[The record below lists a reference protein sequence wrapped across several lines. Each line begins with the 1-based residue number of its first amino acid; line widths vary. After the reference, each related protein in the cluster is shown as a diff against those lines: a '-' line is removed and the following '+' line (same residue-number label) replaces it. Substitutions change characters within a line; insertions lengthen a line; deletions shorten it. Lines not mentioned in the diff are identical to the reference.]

1 MPILSIA
8 YALVPSPEHNL
19 DSHPENVGRFQHLE
33 RILEEP
39 ALAAHLHQITPRP
52 ATEEELTRIHPRTY
66 LEALQRAVAQGPG
79 YIDYAPT
86 SVTPGSYQAALNAA
100 GATLQVAEAV
110 ARGEAQSGFAL
121 VRPPGH
127 HATPTAAMGFCLLN
141 NLAVAVRKVQALG
154 FRRVM
159 IVDFDVHHGNGTQD
173 AFESD
178 PDVLYLSTHQ
188 SGIYPG
194 SGYLDDTSQGMG
206 KGTVVNIPLPAGV
219 GDLAFGQIA
228 EEVIVP
234 LAERF
239 APEFVLVS
247 AGFDS
252 HWRDTLAGMQLTCR
266 GYYDLALSLVD
277 IARRHCGGRLVF
289 VLEGGYDPEALAGS
303 VQAVLFALAGEPCP
317 PDPLGSAPYTPPDI
331 GPLLQN
337 VIAIHGL

>member
-1 MPILSIA
+1 MSETTIA

-19 DSHPENVGRFQHLE
+19 DSHPENVGRFQHLG
-33 RILEEP
+33 RVLEEP
-39 ALAAHLHQITPRP
+39 ALAPHLHQITPRP
-52 ATEEELTRIHPRTY
+52 ATEEELTRIHPRAY

-86 SVTPGSYQAALNAA
+86 YVTPGSYQAALNAA

-110 ARGEAQSGFAL
+110 ARGGAQSGFAL

-127 HATPTAAMGFCLLN
+127 HATPTEAMGFCLLN

-154 FRRVM
+154 FRKVM

-173 AFESD
+173 AFESE

-194 SGYLDDTSQGMG
+194 SGHLDDTGQGIG

-219 GDLAFGQIA
+219 GDLAFAAIA
-228 EEVIVP
+228 EQVIVP

-266 GYYDLALSLVD
+266 GYYDLSLSLVD

-303 VQAVLFALAGEPCP
+303 V
-317 PDPLGSAPYTPPDI
+317 
-331 GPLLQN
+331 
-337 VIAIHGL
+337 

>member
-33 RILEEP
+33 RVLREAP
-39 ALAAHLHQITPRP
+39 FAGRLRKVTPLP
-52 ATEEELTRIHPRTY
+52 ATEEELTAVHPRAF
-66 LEALQRAVAQGPG
+66 LEELKNAVAQGPG

-86 SVTPGSYQAALNAA
+86 YVTPDSYQAALNAA
-100 GATLQVAEAV
+100 GATLQVVEAV
-110 ARGEAQSGFAL
+110 AKGQAQSGFAL

-159 IVDFDVHHGNGTQD
+159 IVDFDVHHGNGTQE
-173 AFESD
+173 AYESD

-277 IARRHCGGRLVF
+277 IARRHCGGRLAF

-317 PDPLGSAPYTPPDI
+317 PDPLGPAPYSPPDI
-331 GPLLQN
+331 APILKN

>member
-1 MPILSIA
+1 VTTTTIA

-19 DSHPENVGRFQHLE
+19 DSHPENVGRFRHLG
-33 RILEEP
+33 RVLEEP
-39 ALAAHLHQITPRP
+39 ALAAHLHGITSRP
-52 ATEEELTRIHPRTY
+52 ATEGDLTAIHPQAY

-86 SVTPGSYQAALNAA
+86 YVTPDSYQAALNAA

-127 HATPTAAMGFCLLN
+127 HATPTEAMGFCLLN

-159 IVDFDVHHGNGTQD
+159 IVDFDVHHGNGTQE

-194 SGYLDDTSQGMG
+194 SGRLDDTGQGMG

-228 EEVIVP
+228 KEVIVP
-234 LAERF
+234 LAARF
-239 APEFVLVS
+239 APDFLLVS

-252 HWRDTLAGMQLTCR
+252 HWRDTLAGMQLTCH
-266 GYYDLALSLVD
+266 GYHDLARSLVD
-277 IARRHCGGRLVF
+277 IARRHSGGRLVF
-289 VLEGGYDPEALAGS
+289 VLEGGYDPEALAAS
-303 VQAVLFALAGEPCP
+303 VQAVLFALAGEPRP
-317 PDPLGSAPYTPPDI
+317 PDALGPAPYTPPDI
-331 GPLLQN
+331 GPILQN
-337 VIAIHGL
+337 VIAVHSL

>member
-1 MPILSIA
+1 VTTTTIA

-19 DSHPENVGRFQHLE
+19 DSHPENVGRFQHLG
-33 RILEEP
+33 RALEEP

-52 ATEEELTRIHPRTY
+52 ATEEELTRIHPRAY

-86 SVTPGSYQAALNAA
+86 YVTPDSYQAALNAA

-110 ARGEAQSGFAL
+110 ARGVAQSGFAL

-127 HATPTAAMGFCLLN
+127 HATPTEAMGFCLLN

-159 IVDFDVHHGNGTQD
+159 IVDFDVHHGNGTQE

-194 SGYLDDTSQGMG
+194 SGHLDDTGQGMG

-228 EEVIVP
+228 KEVIVP
-234 LAERF
+234 LAARF
-239 APEFVLVS
+239 APDFVLVS

-252 HWRDTLAGMQLTCR
+252 HWRDTLAGMQLTCH

-277 IARRHCGGRLVF
+277 IARRHSGGRLVF

-317 PDPLGSAPYTPPDI
+317 TDPLGPAPYTPPDI
-331 GPLLQN
+331 GPILQN
-337 VIAIHGL
+337 VIAVHSL